1 MKLFYLDCQT
11 EKASVFILGQ
21 LNVTTK
27 AITQNGSQASQLS
40 ADLCSEHRSSTPVSF
55 KLVSGDLTIDVRD
68 EADCWI
74 RIVLQAGDEVTIP
87 SNLYRRL
94 EGAKESVIVHQDAS
108 NSNFFRFDKSSDSIA
123 LNSYHEYR
131 ELVCELCRQFFTA
144 GWVTGTGGSISI
156 RHGNRIYMTPS
167 GVQKERIQP
176 DELYVLD
183 IDGEVLSVPQQKP
196 GSRLPKLS
204 DCAPLFLHAFK
215 QRNAGAVLHSHSMCC
230 NLVTSLFEGQYLTL
244 REAIVLHLPSGEP
257 IVVIVTMILKCAYI
271 AKLNS
276 LICR

>member
-21 LNVTTK
+21 LKVTTE
-27 AITQNGSQASQLS
+27 AITPKVNEANKLS
-40 ADLCSEHRSSTPVSF
+40 ADLCREHRSSAPVSY

-74 RIVLQAGDEVTIP
+74 RIILQAGDEVTLP

-94 EGAKESVIVHQDAS
+94 EGIKDSVIVHQDAS
-108 NSNFFRFDKSSDSIA
+108 NSNSFRYDKSSDSIS
-123 LNSYHEYR
+123 LNSYHQYR

-215 QRNAGAVLHSHSMCC
+215 QRDAGAVLHSHSMCC
-230 NLVTSLFEGQYLTL
+230 NLVTSLFEGQYRVLQ
-244 REAIVLHLPSGEP
+244 EAIVLH
-257 IVVIVTMILKCAYI
+257 VTHY
-271 AKLNS
+271 
-276 LICR
+276 LIHCNLYMRMYS